1 MASYELNSVQVIRIL
16 DCVSERRT
24 KTLRQVDSLRKMRGS
39 IDRELYDF
47 FKRSDE
53 EELRALLKI
62 EEILN
67 AE

>member
-24 KTLRQVDSLRKMRGS
+24 KTLRQVDSLRKMQGS
-39 IDRELYDF
+39 IDQGLYDF
-47 FKRSDE
+47 FKKADE
-53 EELRALLKI
+53 DELRALLKI

-67 AE
+67 A